1 MIGSLESL
9 AGREWHGE
17 LHRAVVR
24 RFMEAAINR
33 GNAAVAAGLLA
44 ESFVDHG
51 GFLGERIEPGRFED
65 FAGRLR
71 QAFPDGAYA
80 IEDVI
85 ADSDK
90 VVLRVTFTGTHGGAF
105 RGSGPTLRRVRVTGV
120 HIFRCE
126 GARILEHW
134 AMESH
139 RDLDARLATPTPA
152 AACQAAI
159 W

>member
-17 LHRAVVR
+17 LHRAVVK
-24 RFMEAAINR
+24 RFLEAAVNR
-33 GNAAVAAGLLA
+33 GNVAVAEGLLA
-44 ESFVDHG
+44 DGFVDHG
-51 GFLGERIEPGRFED
+51 GFLGERIEAGRFDD
-65 FAGRLR
+65 FVERLR
-71 QAFPDGAYA
+71 GAFPDGAYT
-80 IEDVI
+80 IDDVI

-90 VVLRVTFTGTHGGAF
+90 VVLRVTFTGTHGGPF
-105 RGSGPTLRRVRVTGV
+105 RGSGPTMRRVRVTGV

-126 GARILEHW
+126 GPRILEHW

-139 RDLDARLATPTPA
+139 RDLDARLAAPTPA